1 MRLLTQADCWKA
13 ILDGKTLKRRKSEI
27 KVKLNEDGFVRDEE
41 GVKFGLTI
49 PDDWEVYDDTFEMK
63 PAEWGISND
72 GRVCLAYSNVINNIQ
87 EFGMKYHTEEL
98 AEKARDEMREANIL
112 RYWASVIDPTWKA
125 DWDDT
130 KQEKWFI
137 EHGVSA
143 GTYYTNYKYT
153 LPILGTVYMSRKAAI
168 KICEALNNKELS
180 LD

>member
-1 MRLLTQADCWKA
+1 METQKEIYQAL
-13 ILDGKTLKRRKSEI
+13 LDGKTL
-27 KVKLNEDGFVRDEE
+27 VNEVDGFTIKLRNDMLDANISFSKPEE
-41 GVKFGLTI
+41 WSI
-49 PDDWEVYDDTFEMK
+49 YDDTFEMK